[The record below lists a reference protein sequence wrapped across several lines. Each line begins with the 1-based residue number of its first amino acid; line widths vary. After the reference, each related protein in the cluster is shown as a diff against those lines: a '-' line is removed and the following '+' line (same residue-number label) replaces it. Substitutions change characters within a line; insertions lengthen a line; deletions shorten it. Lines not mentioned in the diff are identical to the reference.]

1 MLNKRLMLLVLFSL
15 LCTPLVFGQATS
27 GIIAGTV
34 TDQQGA
40 VVPGAAVTIK
50 NLDTDFQRQVST
62 DSNGYYRVAAL
73 PVGRYVVRAERAG
86 FKVDVSNLTLTVA
99 EEAVVNFKMEVGS
112 VSEQVTVASTGTEV
126 ETTSATMGGLVD
138 EKKIRDL
145 PLNGRSFDQLIY
157 LQPGVTV
164 ATSAGASPNQGRG
177 TKFSVGGARLTS
189 NLFML
194 DGTDMNDSQNFTP
207 GGAGGQMFGVESIK
221 EFKVITHNAPAEYG
235 RSMGGI
241 INAVSQTGTNT
252 FHGDIFE
259 FLRNSA
265 LDAKNY
271 FDNANLPIPPFR
283 RNQFGGSV
291 GGPVVL
297 PRFGEGGPFVG
308 YKGKDKLFFFANYE
322 GLRETL
328 GVTKNAVVPD
338 ANARL
343 GKVGTAAPITV
354 NSAVVP
360 YINLIPSANGPLI
373 VTSTGAPTGFAQLQ
387 FSQAQPTHV
396 NYVTGRVD
404 WNRTAKD
411 SLFVRYTIDDSTK
424 LRQDA
429 PDHVMG
435 LFAENETH
443 RNQYVTLQDTRVLST
458 NEVNQLR
465 FGFNRSVAKVDLLNQ
480 ANVSSSLSF
489 IPGQPFGHVSVSG
502 MSPLGTVV
510 NDPRYFFMNSY
521 QPSDDLSITHGKHA
535 LKTGVF
541 IERFQWNTAAFNRIG
556 GDYSFASLSDFLQA
570 KVKSVVVPFP
580 GADPH
585 RSIRATLFAGYFQDD
600 WRIRRRLTLNLG
612 LRYELTTVPTEK
624 FGQSSFLLSP
634 SDTALQIHT
643 PFAGNHKNFAPRVGF
658 AWDVRGD
665 GKTSVRGGFG
675 MYYDQ
680 ILLNQFL
687 NLFDRNPNPDLKSG
701 WLTVTLPQVGPPAV
715 PAPFPNPLSA
725 AQNAGAG
732 FSLQNVV
739 FGNFKTPYLYQY
751 SLEVQ
756 RQIAKNLVASV
767 AYVGSRGKHLIE
779 RIDGNTPVPIVLP
792 GGVPCNAG
800 AVSATNPI
808 LPAGTLC
815 TPKTATRRNSKWA
828 DLQTRSLNGLSWYD
842 SMQVSV
848 LRRFSSGLQVQVAYT
863 WSKSLDTSSGL
874 FSEEADNA
882 ATGVEI
888 PDNIRNEKGL
898 SNFDVRHNA
907 VINVLYELPFG
918 KSLKGVG
925 GQLLSGWQIGG
936 IGTFSTGV
944 PFTVEDS
951 ANRSQNQATGS
962 NFSDRPNLVTGASN
976 NPTSGVSAGCTFGT
990 GTSAITIAPGT
1001 PVGTPSHWF
1010 DPCAF
1015 TPQSLGTFGN
1025 LGRNTLIGPR
1035 RSTIDFLVNKHFR
1048 ISEKGELQF
1057 RTEVFNILN
1066 HPNFEAP
1073 SLNFRRIFDGS
1084 GNLLPTFG
1092 QLTNTTTTSRQI
1104 QFGLKFIF

>member
-1 MLNKRLMLLVLFSL
+1 MRSKSFMFFALPVVLLSAVL
-15 LCTPLVFGQATS
+15 VYGQGTS
-27 GIIAGTV
+27 GTILGTV
-34 TDQQGA
+34 TDPQGA
-40 VVPGAAVTIK
+40 VIAGVTVSVK
-50 NLDTDFQRQVST
+50 NLDTQRQRQVVT
-62 DSNGYYRVAAL
+62 DSSGYYRVEAL
-73 PVGRYVVRAERAG
+73 PVGRYEVRAERQG
-86 FKVDVSNLTLTVA
+86 FKVSVNSLTLTVG
-99 EEAVVNFKMEVGS
+99 EEAVTNLKMEVGS
-112 VSEQVTVASTGTEV
+112 LSEQVIVTSTGTEV
-126 ETTSATMGGLVD
+126 ETTTATMGGLVD

-164 ATSAGASPNQGRG
+164 ATSAGSSPNQGRG

-241 INAVSQTGTNT
+241 INAVSQTGTNNL
-252 FHGDIFE
+252 HGDIFE

-271 FDNANLPIPPFR
+271 FDNANLPIPPFK
-283 RNQFGGSV
+283 RNQFGGAV
-291 GGPVVL
+291 GGPVLL
-297 PRFGEGGPFVG
+297 PHFGEGGPAIG
-308 YKGKDKLFFFANYE
+308 YHGKDKLFFFANYE

-338 ANARL
+338 ANART
-343 GKVGTAAPITV
+343 GKIGTATPIIV
-354 NSAVVP
+354 NPAVVP
-360 YINLIPSANGPLI
+360 YVNLIPVANGPLI
-373 VTSTGAPTGFAQLQ
+373 LTSTGAPTGFAQLQ
-387 FSQAQPTHV
+387 FSQPQPVHV
-396 NYVTGRVD
+396 NYFTGRVD
-404 WNRTAKD
+404 WNRTSKD
-411 SLFVRYTIDDSTK
+411 SLFVRYTIDDSAK

-443 RNQYVTLQDTRVLST
+443 RNQYVTLQDTRVLSA
-458 NEVNQLR
+458 NKVNQLR
-465 FGFNRSVAKVDLLNQ
+465 FGFNRSTLQVNLLNQ
-480 ANVSSSLSF
+480 ANVPASLSF
-489 IPGQPFGHVSVSG
+489 IPGQPFGHVTITG

-510 NDPRYFFMNSY
+510 NDPRSFFMNSY
-521 QPSDDLSITHGKHA
+521 QPSDDFSITHGNHA
-535 LKTGVF
+535 FKTGVF

-556 GDYSFASLSDFLQA
+556 GDYSFASLKDFLTA
-570 KVKSVVVPFP
+570 NVKSVVVPFP

-600 WRIRRRLTLNLG
+600 WRAARRLTLNLG

-624 FGQSSFLLSP
+624 FGQSSFLLTP
-634 SDTALQIHT
+634 SDTALLIHT
-643 PFAGNHKNFAPRVGF
+643 PFAGNHKNFAPRVGL

-665 GKTSVRGGFG
+665 GKTSVRAGFG
-675 MYYDQ
+675 IYYDQ

-701 WLTVTLPQVGPPAV
+701 WLTVTLPQPGI
-715 PAPFPNPLSA
+715 PAPFPNPLAA
-725 AQNAGAG
+725 AQSAGAG
-732 FSLQNVV
+732 FALQNTV
-739 FGNFKTPYLYQY
+739 FDNYKTPYLYQY

-767 AYVGSRGKHLIE
+767 AYVGSRGKHLVE
-779 RIDGNTPVPIVLP
+779 RRDGNTPVPIVLA

-815 TPKTATRRNSKWA
+815 TPKTALRRNSKWA
-828 DLQTRSLNGLSWYD
+828 DMQTRSLDGLSWYD

-848 LRRFSSGLQVQVAYT
+848 LRRFSGGLQVQAAYT

-907 VINVLYELPFG
+907 IINVLYELPFG
-918 KSLKGVG
+918 KSLRGVS

-936 IGTFSTGV
+936 IGTFAAGV
-944 PFTVEDS
+944 PFTVENS

-976 NPTSGVSAGCTFGT
+976 NPTHGVSAGCTFGT
-990 GTSAITIAPGT
+990 GTSAITVAAGT

-1015 TPQSLGTFGN
+1015 VPQPLGTFGN
-1025 LGRNTLIGPR
+1025 LGRNTLIGPG

-1048 ISEKGELQF
+1048 ISEKRELQF

-1073 SLNFRRIFDGS
+1073 NINFRRIFDGS

-1092 QLTNTTTTSRQI
+1092 QLTNTTSTSRQI